1 MSKTSFISGALLGVA
16 AGLLLAPQKGE
27 DLREDIADNAKKM
40 KKNLYKM
47 AGKGAAELADL
58 KDILSDEVEGLSES
72 MRHRL
77 LTVLNE
83 AQLV

>member
-1 MSKTSFISGALLGVA
+1 MGIV

-27 DLREDIADNAKKM
+27 ELREDIADNAKKL

-58 KDILSDEVEGLSES
+58 KDLLSEEVDGLSES

-77 LTVLNE
+77 LTMLNE
-83 AQLV
+83 AELV